1 MGREEIQWE
10 GGQRGAWQRHRAG
23 GTWRSQNHNYTWR
36 STCLLEVCTLLS
48 LIAYG
53 YLFSQAELLIEE
65 LGWFLCRSWR
75 NQIFWGRITL
85 LKSNG
90 TLLCPLRPPRPMQTM
105 MNWIPLG
112 WNGLG
117 WTTWKVEWIGGN
129 RKVYNPTPR
138 NTLSVVWLLT
148 FFTPSNANAH

>member
-23 GTWRSQNHNYTWR
+23 GTWWSQNNNYTWR

-75 NQIFWGRITL
+75 NQIFWRRITL

-90 TLLCPLRPPRPMQTM
+90 TLLCPLRPPRRMQAM

-112 WNGLG
+112 RWNGLEVTEKYTILLQETPCPLFG
-117 WTTWKVEWIGGN
+117 CWHFLPH
-129 RKVYNPTPR
+129 PTR
-138 NTLSVVWLLT
+138 THINLMCE
-148 FFTPSNANAH
+148 NAG